1 MSRLSNPKVFVALL
15 VALAVLFLLFV
26 GCGATQDGGNA
37 RQQDRDPAPIRL
49 LSVLLVDPLRG
60 RVTVD
65 DVEAP
70 CRQASPPG
78 FVLQINRPCSIQI
91 GGSFRPVRTLAL
103 RLAQGGPAQVVLR
116 PESGVLS
123 RTTLNPGAQ
132 LLADIFREGA
142 RVDVVCPTACR
153 LELR

>member
-15 VALAVLFLLFV
+15 VALAVCFLLFA
-26 GCGATQDGGNA
+26 GCGATRDGGNP
-37 RQQDRDPAPIRL
+37 RQQDRDPALIEAL
-49 LSVLLVDPLRG
+49 GILLVDPLRG

-70 CRQASPPG
+70 CRQESPPG
-78 FVLQINRPCSIQI
+78 FVLQPNRPCSIRI

-116 PESGVLS
+116 PDGGVLS
-123 RTTLNPGAQ
+123 RTTLNPGTQ
-132 LLADIFREGA
+132 LLADVFREGA
-142 RVDVVCPTACR
+142 RVDIACATGCR